1 MMLWIRWLLW
11 RLRKPDVNSR
21 DVTLMLIRLYPTDIE
36 IRERIKA
43 ELLQEWKEQEP
54 KKDEESQDA

>member
-1 MMLWIRWLLW
+1 MMLWIRRLLW

-21 DVTLMLIRLYPTDIE
+21 DITLTLIRLYPTDIG

-43 ELLQEWKEQEP
+43 DLLKEWKEQEP
-54 KKDEESQDA
+54 KS